1 MKFGRT
7 RAWLRQNLSGREF
20 NFWRRYY
27 SERPWD
33 AEGSFHLPLAQLST
47 MFANANRGKNGKPAK
62 FSDFLIF
69 RRAPVADDDIDAQ
82 LMSGKW

>member
-1 MKFGRT
+1 
-7 RAWLRQNLSGREF
+7 
-20 NFWRRYY
+20 
-27 SERPWD
+27 
-33 AEGSFHLPLAQLST
+33 

-62 FSDFLIF
+62 VSDFLIF